1 MRHTSVWHTFWQSVR
16 SPCVWTSWV
25 YGAAMPFESCKIFL
39 LIRTLRRQGQES
51 TLSSALMTMRRRM
64 KVTLRRLHRQPQ
76 RLQNQKR
83 RCLRRANQR
92 TRPQV
97 TKHQP
102 IRKAQQKKRCVVNL
116 WLTCEFMETYNYR
129 DVVFFLWLFLWLT
142 FFCSGA
148 ALGSSAVQW
157 QWGWGGRG
165 WRRWQQV

>member
-1 MRHTSVWHTFWQSVR
+1 
-16 SPCVWTSWV
+16 
-25 YGAAMPFESCKIFL
+25 MPFESCKIFL
-39 LIRTLRRQGQES
+39 LIRTLRRQGREN

-64 KVTLRRLHRQPQ
+64 KVMLKRLHRQPQ

-129 DVVFFLWLFLWLT
+129 DVVFFMT
-142 FFCSGA
+142 FFMIDFFLFRCGTRLLSCSV
-148 ALGSSAVQW
+148 AV
-157 QWGWGGRG
+157 GMRRTGMKKMTAGLRSGPSLKVEPDRG
-165 WRRWQQV
+165 